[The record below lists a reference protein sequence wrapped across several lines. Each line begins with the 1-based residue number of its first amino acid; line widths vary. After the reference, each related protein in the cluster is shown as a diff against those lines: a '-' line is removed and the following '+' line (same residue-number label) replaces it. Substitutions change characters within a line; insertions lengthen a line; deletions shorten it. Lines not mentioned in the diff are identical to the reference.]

1 MGEWFT
7 SFDDAWSSFSART
20 EPLESFFD
28 EFPDDPS
35 SLAEGWVIV
44 PPPAIKH
51 EAMRLQAELAGI
63 PELVAVPEHFFHV
76 WLRGEHGPDLEPL
89 LELGPFSLSLARVNC
104 FHTAVVAE
112 VDWEGVERLDAPDPF
127 LPHLSLAYVDTPLAA
142 QPVREA
148 LVPLRE
154 LSLGTFIVDE
164 LVRVRLPAGRT
175 TVLQPWAVVER
186 ASLRR

>member
-1 MGEWFT
+1 VGEWFT
-7 SFDDAWSSFSART
+7 SFDDAWSSFLART
-20 EPLESFFD
+20 EPLESFFE

-35 SLAEGWVIV
+35 SLAEGWLIV
-44 PPPAIKH
+44 PPPKIKQ
-51 EAMRLQAELAGI
+51 EAMRLQVELEGI
-63 PELVAVPEHFFHV
+63 PGIVAVPEHFFHV

-89 LELGPFSLSLARVNC
+89 LELGPFSLSLARLNC

-112 VDWEGVERLDAPDPF
+112 VDSPGLERLDASDTF
-127 LPHLSLAYVDTPLAA
+127 LPHLSLAYVRTPLAA

-148 LVPLRE
+148 VVPFRDH
-154 LSLGTFIVDE
+154 SLGTFIVDE

-175 TVLQPWAVVER
+175 TVLQPWTVVER

>member
-1 MGEWFT
+1 VGERFT
-7 SFDDAWSSFSART
+7 SFDDAWSSFLSRS

-28 EFPDDPS
+28 EFPQDPS

-44 PPPAIKH
+44 PPAAVKH
-51 EAMRLQAELAGI
+51 EALRLQAELERI
-63 PELVAVPEHFFHV
+63 PGLVPVPEHFFHV

-89 LELGPFSLSLARVNC
+89 LELGPFSLSLARLNC

-112 VDWEGVERLDAPDPF
+112 VDSPGIEGLDAPDTF
-127 LPHLSLAYVDTPLAA
+127 LPHLSLAYVERPIGS

-148 LVPLRE
+148 LVPFRE

-175 TVLQPWAVVER
+175 SVLQPWTVVER

>member
-7 SFDDAWSSFSART
+7 SFDDAWSSFLART
-20 EPLESFFD
+20 EPLETFFD

-35 SLAEGWVIV
+35 SVAEGWLIV
-44 PPPAIKH
+44 PPPEIKQ
-51 EAMRLQAELAGI
+51 EAMSLQAELEGI
-63 PELVAVPEHFFHV
+63 PGIVAVPEHFFHV
-76 WLRGEHGPDLEPL
+76 WLRGEHGPDLEQL
-89 LELGPFSLSLARVNC
+89 LELGPFSMTLARLNC

-112 VDWEGVERLDAPDPF
+112 VDWPGLERLDAPDTF
-127 LPHLSLAYVDTPLAA
+127 LPHLSLAYVARPIGA

-148 LVPLRE
+148 LVPVRE

-175 TVLQPWAVVER
+175 SVLQPWTVVER

>member
-7 SFDDAWSSFSART
+7 SFDDAWSSFLARS
-20 EPLESFFD
+20 EPLEPFFD
-28 EFPDDPS
+28 EFPEDPS
-35 SLAEGWVIV
+35 SLAEGWLIV
-44 PPPAIKH
+44 PPPEIKH
-51 EAMRLQAELAGI
+51 EAMRLQAELEGI
-63 PELVAVPEHFFHV
+63 PGIVAVPEHFFHV

-89 LELGPFSLSLARVNC
+89 LELGPFSLSLARLNC

-112 VDWEGVERLDAPDPF
+112 VDSPGLDRLDAPDTF
-127 LPHLSLAYVDTPLAA
+127 LPHLSLAYVGTPLAA

-148 LVPLRE
+148 LVPFRE

-175 TVLQPWAVVER
+175 TVLQPWTVVER

>member
-7 SFDDAWSSFSART
+7 SFDDAWSSFLART
-20 EPLESFFD
+20 EPLETFFD

-35 SLAEGWVIV
+35 AVAEGWVIV
-44 PPPAIKH
+44 PPPEIKH
-51 EAMRLQAELAGI
+51 EARRLQAELEDTQGI
-63 PELVAVPEHFFHV
+63 VAVPEHFFHV
-76 WLRGEHGPDLEPL
+76 WLRDELGPDLEPL
-89 LELGPFSLSLARVNC
+89 LELGPFSLSLPRLNC

-112 VDWEGVERLDAPDPF
+112 VDAPGLERLDAPDTF
-127 LPHLSLAYVDTPLAA
+127 LPHLSLAYAGRPVAA

-148 LVPLRE
+148 LLPLRE
-154 LSLGTFIVDE
+154 LSLGSFIVNE

-175 TVLQPWAVVER
+175 TVLQPWTVVER

>member
-7 SFDDAWSSFSART
+7 SFDDAWSSFLART
-20 EPLESFFD
+20 EPLETFFD

-35 SLAEGWVIV
+35 SFAEGWLIV
-44 PPPAIKH
+44 PPPEIKH
-51 EAMRLQAELAGI
+51 EARRLQAELAGI

-89 LELGPFSLSLARVNC
+89 LELGRFSLSLPRLNC

-112 VDWEGVERLDAPDPF
+112 VDSEGVEQLDTPDTF
-127 LPHLSLAYVDTPLAA
+127 LPHLSLAYVRGPLAA
-142 QPVREA
+142 HPVREA
-148 LVPLRE
+148 LVPFRE
-154 LSLGTFIVDE
+154 LSLGTFIVEE
-164 LVRVRLPAGRT
+164 LVRVRLPVGRT
-175 TVLQPWAVVER
+175 TVLQPWTVVER